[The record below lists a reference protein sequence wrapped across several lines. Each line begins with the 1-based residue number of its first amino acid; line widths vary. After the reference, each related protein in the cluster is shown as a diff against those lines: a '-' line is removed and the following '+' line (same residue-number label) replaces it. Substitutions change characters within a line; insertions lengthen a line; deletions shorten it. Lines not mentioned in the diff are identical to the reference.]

1 MPTALRTA
9 ARPLAA
15 AVLTAALLSACGDD
29 AAAPT
34 AAAAAGVSAPSSFQT
49 VSVDEIAPRVKAG
62 EVLLVDV
69 REQHEWDAGHAP
81 AALHV
86 SLGTVAERLGEIT
99 SAADGRPVAFICRSG
114 SRSAQASDVAVAG
127 GLRSVV
133 NVDGGMTAWEQEG
146 LPVSDPVR

>member
-1 MPTALRTA
+1 MHTALRTA

-34 AAAAAGVSAPSSFQT
+34 AAAAAGVNAPSSFQT
-49 VSVDEIAPRVKAG
+49 VSVDQIAPRVKAG

-86 SLGTVAERLGEIT
+86 PLATVATRLGEIT
-99 SAADGRPVAFICRSG
+99 SAADGRPVAFICRTG

-127 GLRSVV
+127 GVGPV
-133 NVDGGMTAWEQEG
+133 INVDGGMTAWEQEG
-146 LPVSDPVR
+146 LPVSYPVR